1 MTMRIWLERAMDT
14 SRGRGP
20 HSAGMRDKIRVVLAD
35 DHVLVRR
42 ILKLELES
50 DGVVVVGEAADGR
63 EAVEVVRSLRPDV
76 VVLDHRM
83 PELSGLGAARTL
95 LEEGADE
102 RIIILTSDD
111 DPRVVAEAARIGARA
126 HVFKDATAARL
137 LRMIHLVAAGGTGPG
152 MRPVLDPSSE

>member
-63 EAVEVVRSLRPDV
+63 EAVELVRSLRPDV
-76 VVLDHRM
+76 VVLDHLM
-83 PELSGLGAARTL
+83 PELDGLEAARSL
-95 LEEGADE
+95 LGDRGEV

-111 DPRVVAEAARIGARA
+111 DPSVIVEAARIGVRA
-126 HVFKDATAARL
+126 HVFKDTTANHL
-137 LRMIHLVAAGGTGPG
+137 IRMIHFVAAGGVGPG
-152 MRPVLDPSSE
+152 MRPALD

>member
-1 MTMRIWLERAMDT
+1 MRIWLERAMDT
-14 SRGRGP
+14 HGSPGHTRRMGE
-20 HSAGMRDKIRVVLAD
+20 KISVVLAD

-111 DPRVVAEAARIGARA
+111 DPRVVTEAARIGTRA

>member
-1 MTMRIWLERAMDT
+1 MTMPIWLERAMDT
-14 SRGRGP
+14 YGGP
-20 HSAGMRDKIRVVLAD
+20 GHTRRMGEKISVVLAD

-63 EAVEVVRSLRPDV
+63 KAVELVRSLRPDV

-95 LEEGADE
+95 LEERADE

-126 HVFKDATAARL
+126 HVFKDATAGRL
-137 LRMIHLVAAGGTGPG
+137 LRMIHLVASGGTGPG
-152 MRPVLDPSSE
+152 MRPVLYPSSE